1 MNNKRNGCSEVT
13 FPGLCIQYK
22 NSPICRKL
30 NFKQQ
35 TDFAFGR
42 SQFCFSLNTVIV
54 EEVDVFGYDEA
65 RPIISGKLKLRR
77 VEPNA
82 PEEFVFPHIA
92 ALFGTLTSVWL
103 RQRSTT
109 LHKKTSPSGAKQFL
123 KSKFLSRQGKKVSN
137 AGAL

>member
-1 MNNKRNGCSEVT
+1 MN

-42 SQFCFSLNTVIV
+42 SQFCFSLNTVVV
-54 EEVDVFGYDEA
+54 EEVDVFGYDEP

-103 RQRSTT
+103 RQRSST
-109 LHKKTSPSGAKQFL
+109 LHEKTSPSGAKQFL
-123 KSKFLSRQGKKVSN
+123 KRIFVETRQKGE
-137 AGAL
+137 

>member
-22 NSPICRKL
+22 NSLICRKL

-54 EEVDVFGYDEA
+54 KEVDVFGYHEA

-82 PEEFVFPHIA
+82 PEEFFPHIA
-92 ALFGTLTSVWL
+92 ALLVRL
-103 RQRSTT
+103 RQHGFAKEAAHCTKKQALQVRS
-109 LHKKTSPSGAKQFL
+109 SF
-123 KSKFLSRQGKKVSN
+123 
-137 AGAL
+137 